1 VPFDFAQGK
10 PADSAQGK
18 AESLACAACG
28 SPIPDRRGRCGR
40 CGSTATTTVPT
51 SSAAA
56 SLSRSQLLV
65 IGVGVFLLVGVA
77 IALTS
82 GSNPS
87 ASAAAKTSPSAANRT
102 ASTDFVPRK
111 TDVDAPPA
119 PDDVTSADFSRT
131 GLAAYTSGDL
141 ASAEAKLK
149 AAVVAD
155 GQNAEALNNLGQ
167 VLVRAGK
174 AREAIAYFD
183 RAIAISDGVWTY
195 HFNRARAYSEM
206 QNWAQAIAGYNDAVR
221 LFPGDYVTHFNL
233 AKAREAS
240 GDLPGAVESYGKA
253 AELAPG
259 QGEFQ
264 LWYGRALDRT
274 GRQQEAVSAYR
285 KFLELEPDAPQAEK
299 VKARLAQLGDPSAGA
314 PARTS

>member
-1 VPFDFAQGK
+1 MPF
-10 PADSAQGK
+10 DSAQGK
-18 AESLACAACG
+18 AESLACATCG

-40 CGSTATTTVPT
+40 CGSTSTTTVSTP
-51 SSAAA
+51 SAAPA
-56 SLSRSQLLV
+56 MNRSRL
-65 IGVGVFLLVGVA
+65 IAAGVGAILLVGVVV
-77 IALTS
+77 ALTS

-87 ASAAAKTSPSAANRT
+87 ASAGKPARPSAGAHNA
-102 ASTDFVPRK
+102 ASTDFVPKK
-111 TDVDAPPA
+111 TDVDEAPLPE
-119 PDDVTSADFSRT
+119 DVTSADFSRT
-131 GLAAYTSGDL
+131 GLAAYNSGDL
-141 ASAEAKLK
+141 ASAETKLK
-149 AAVVAD
+149 AAVEAD

-183 RAIAISDGVWTY
+183 RAIAISDGVWGY
-195 HFNRARAYSEM
+195 HFNRARAFS
-206 QNWAQAIAGYNDAVR
+206 QLQDWAQAIDGYNDAVR

-264 LWYGRALDRT
+264 LWYGRALDRS
-274 GRQQEAVSAYR
+274 GRQQDAVAAYR
-285 KFLELEPDAPQAEK
+285 RFLELEPDAPQAEK

-314 PARTS
+314 PSRTS